1 MCIFLC
7 MKNESEMIDKTR
19 RRMKVLQAQ
28 IWYRSTN
35 FSVFKITKG
44 PRNLNDNSIYGMGL
58 KTKFIEIPTSKSNHN
73 QRHYHIK

>member
-19 RRMKVLQAQ
+19 RRMKVLHAQ

-35 FSVFKITKG
+35 FSVFKVKKG
-44 PRNLNDNSIYGMGL
+44 PRNL
-58 KTKFIEIPTSKSNHN
+58 K
-73 QRHYHIK
+73 